1 MREGNE
7 RPADDPEDV
16 RPRILVRANGPYRV
30 YGPILVVDVDGNEFE
45 LPDEVFVLCRCGH
58 SETKPFCDGTHK
70 SLDFKPET
78 RAIPH
83 TLEPEPR
90 E

>member
-1 MREGNE
+1 MPENSSE
-7 RPADDPEDV
+7 SIEDV

-58 SETKPFCDGTHK
+58 SENKPFCDGTHK
-70 SLDFKPET
+70 TTDFTPET
-78 RAIPH
+78 RAAPRA
-83 TLEPEPR
+83 PEAPPA
-90 E
+90 